1 MGYLFLSDQYS
12 YNDQTFVWAHSL
24 RLSSQTQPFI
34 ADSITI
40 ISNYL
45 SSEIL
50 SSIENVLGKHI
61 GEKKKKKAHLLK
73 LQFGTSIIV
82 CIIKDVI
89 WSQNTTSKSIKT
101 WYSFFLSFNKLC
113 FLFPFSFPTQVSWNS
128 TEHVLCAHLLLA
140 HCQYLFIFWRKGL
153 HSKMRQISP
162 RLL

>member
-61 GEKKKKKAHLLK
+61 GEKKKKKSTPLK
-73 LQFGTSIIV
+73 TSV
-82 CIIKDVI
+82 
-89 WSQNTTSKSIKT
+89 
-101 WYSFFLSFNKLC
+101 
-113 FLFPFSFPTQVSWNS
+113 WN
-128 TEHVLCAHLLLA
+128 
-140 HCQYLFIFWRKGL
+140 QY
-153 HSKMRQISP
+153 HSLYNQGCNMVTKHNFQEY
-162 RLL
+162 

>member
-40 ISNYL
+40 IPNYL

-50 SSIENVLGKHI
+50 SSIENVLGKHT
-61 GEKKKKKAHLLK
+61 GKKKAHLLK
-73 LQFGTSIIV
+73 LHFGTSIMV

-89 WSQNTTSKSIKT
+89 WSHNPTSKSIKT
-101 WYSFFLSFNKLC
+101 WFFFFLMICAS
-113 FLFPFSFPTQVSWNS
+113 SFPTQLSWNS

-153 HSKMRQISP
+153 HSKTCQISP
-162 RLL
+162 QLL